1 MSIVI
6 EDMRW
11 SNPFSYGRDNYI
23 SFIQNPITQLVG
35 LNGHGKSS
43 IPLILELALF
53 NKNSKGIKSG
63 DILNRYSEDKYYS
76 IEVNF
81 KHGEDRYNLQ
91 VRRASTQTVKLTKN
105 GTDISGHTATTTFSL
120 IEEILGFDHK
130 TFCQLFYQSSTT
142 SLEFL
147 TATDTN
153 RKKFLVDFLDL
164 SRYTRVFESVN
175 AVLKIEQQNIT
186 KLETKVET
194 IVSWLNKNATNVDLN
209 KKTLLEVPL
218 VDNSDR
224 RADAARIREDIA
236 RIAETN
242 KAIITN
248 NKYKA
253 MLDSIDLGSMTAT
266 LPYVDPTPLS
276 IERAGYEKDFK
287 DAEASIKYIKSLKS
301 VCPTCS
307 HPIDNSKHLEL
318 LGDKEA
324 TLIKSK
330 EAANAV
336 AEKLLKV
343 SANNK
348 IIAENESKKSQWEQ
362 YHALYDGSIKT
373 EILDKNNLEATLLS
387 VENEIK
393 KAEKLIADIT
403 KANNDISAHNSK
415 VELLST
421 QIKDTTA
428 ELEESKSSLNTCVAK
443 LSKLQI
449 LAKSFS
455 TNGLIAFKIESMIKD
470 LEVEVNAYLAELSYG
485 RFQISFV
492 ISGEKLDVVI
502 SDNGINVT
510 MSALSSGEKARINTA
525 TLLAIRK
532 VMQSIS
538 KVKVNLLVLDETID
552 NLDPEGKEKLVEIL
566 LNEEYLNTFV
576 VSHGYSHPLL
586 EKITV
591 IKENNISRLE

>member
-1 MSIVI
+1 MV
-6 EDMRW
+6 E
-11 SNPFSYGRDNYI
+11 N
-23 SFIQNPITQLVG
+23 
-35 LNGHGKSS
+35 
-43 IPLILELALF
+43 
-53 NKNSKGIKSG
+53 
-63 DILNRYSEDKYYS
+63 
-76 IEVNF
+76 
-81 KHGEDRYNLQ
+81 
-91 VRRASTQTVKLTKN
+91 
-105 GTDISGHTATTTFSL
+105 
-120 IEEILGFDHK
+120 ILGFDHK

-153 RKKFLVDFLDL
+153 RKKFLVEFLDL
-164 SRYTRVFESVN
+164 TKYTRVFEAIN
-175 AVLKIEQQNIT
+175 ANVKVEQQNIT
-186 KLETKVET
+186 KLESKVET
-194 IVSWLNKNATNVDLN
+194 IVAWLNKNASNVDLV
-209 KKTLLEVPL
+209 KKDLLEVPE
-218 VDNSDR
+218 VDNSAR
-224 RADAARIREDIA
+224 RSEAARIREDIV
-236 RIAETN
+236 RIVETN
-242 KAIITN
+242 KTITAN

-253 MLDSIDLGSMTAT
+253 LLDSIDLGSMVTT

-324 TLIKSK
+324 ALIKAK
-330 EAANAV
+330 DAANAV

-348 IIAENESKKSQWEQ
+348 IIAENENKKSQWEQ
-362 YHALYDGSIKT
+362 YHALYDGSIKS
-373 EILDKNNLEATLLS
+373 EILDKNDLEATLLS

-403 KANNDISAHNSK
+403 KTNNHISAHNSK
-415 VELLST
+415 VDLLTT
-421 QIKDTTA
+421 QIRNSKE
-428 ELEESKSSLNTCVAK
+428 ELEEAKGYLSKCVAN

-470 LEVEVNAYLAELSYG
+470 LEIEVNSYLAELSYG

-502 SDNGINVT
+502 SDNGTDVT
-510 MSALSSGEKARINTA
+510 MAALSSGEKARINTA